1 MRRMKV
7 DSSAVRSVGYDEER
21 RTLEVEFENGGVYR
35 YADVPPEEVVAL
47 LEADSIGRY
56 MNKHIKSHY
65 SAERVS

>member
-7 DSSAVRSVGYDEER
+7 DSSAVRSVGYDVEQR
-21 RTLEVEFENGGVYR
+21 ALEVEFENGGVYR

-56 MNKHIKSHY
+56 MNTHIKARY
-65 SAERVS
+65 PAERVS